1 MSNARFVVASVVAI
15 TLTACGSTRSLDGV
29 DQSGLLREGGSPS
42 RPVDPAARSTD
53 PGRPSKEPG
62 LAPSTAAL
70 NSRLL
75 EQSARSSEDTDL
87 PVGAGDLLEISVF
100 EVDELSKIRLRV
112 PLRGVISLPLLGQIQ
127 AAGRTTAE
135 LEDEIRTRLQRKFM
149 HDPQVSVFLTEHN
162 SQRVSVIGAVRKG
175 GVFTLNRPIRLADAL
190 ALAEGL
196 TDEADRHVYVI
207 RRVPIAAVTGT
218 GAAGAGTG
226 AAGVARTAGSPPGRE
241 ATAEVMAPIDLS
253 ELADGREDLN
263 VQLRSGDVVQV
274 PRAGSVYVGGS
285 VERPG
290 SFLLRGKTTA
300 QQAIFAAGGVK
311 DVADWSDV
319 RLYRKA
325 PSGKVEVTVYDLDAF
340 EKGAPAPELQRNDVV
355 VVGKHAGK
363 AFFYGF
369 LDFFKGALGV
379 AKGI

>member
-1 MSNARFVVASVVAI
+1 
-15 TLTACGSTRSLDGV
+15 
-29 DQSGLLREGGSPS
+29 
-42 RPVDPAARSTD
+42 
-53 PGRPSKEPG
+53 
-62 LAPSTAAL
+62 
-70 NSRLL
+70 
-75 EQSARSSEDTDL
+75 
-87 PVGAGDLLEISVF
+87 
-100 EVDELSKIRLRV
+100 
-112 PLRGVISLPLLGQIQ
+112 
-127 AAGRTTAE
+127 
-135 LEDEIRTRLQRKFM
+135 M
-149 HDPQVSVFLTEHN
+149 HEPQVSVFLQEHN
-162 SQRVSVIGAVRKG
+162 SQRISVIGAVRKG
-175 GVFTLNRPIRLADAL
+175 GVFNLTRPLRLADAL

-196 TDEADRHVYVI
+196 TEEADRQVYVI
-207 RRVPIAAVTGT
+207 RRAPISVVTAA
-218 GAAGAGTG
+218 AAGGGAPTRPPAGGET
-226 AAGVARTAGSPPGRE
+226 
-241 ATAEVMAPIDLS
+241 TAEVMAPIDLS

-263 VQLRSGDVVQV
+263 VALQAGDVVHV

-319 RLYRKA
+319 RLYRKTPA
-325 PSGKVEVTVYDLDAF
+325 GKVEVTVYDLEAF
-340 EKGAPAPELQRNDVV
+340 EQGKPAPELQRNDVV